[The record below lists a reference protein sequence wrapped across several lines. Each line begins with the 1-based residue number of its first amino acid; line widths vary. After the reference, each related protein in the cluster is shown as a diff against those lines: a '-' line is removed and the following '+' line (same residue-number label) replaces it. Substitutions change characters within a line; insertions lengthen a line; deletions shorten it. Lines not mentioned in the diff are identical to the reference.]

1 MLQGSR
7 TGLFSGSSAG
17 DPYPLRI
24 PLDKPLGHELEA
36 EWLGAAVSPTS
47 EPRKENVLRLGRARR
62 GPPVATEN
70 TSCPS
75 PECSQFDD
83 LSSDWACFPL
93 FQYSISPEEHRHD

>member
-24 PLDKPLGHELEA
+24 PLDK
-36 EWLGAAVSPTS
+36 LGAAVSPTS
-47 EPRKENVLRLGRARR
+47 EPRKDNVL
-62 GPPVATEN
+62 PPVAPEN